1 MAISTLLFDKSPYK
15 NVIVLG
21 LVQDE
26 NGQKMS
32 KSKGNAV
39 DPFDALAK
47 HGADAIRWYFY
58 TNSAPW
64 LPNRFHDNAVVEGK
78 RKFMGTLWNTYAF
91 YVLYAN
97 IDKFNPAEH
106 ELDYD
111 KLSIMDKWLLSK
123 LNTLIDTVDGYLDS
137 YSIPEAAKA
146 LQSFVDDMSNWYVR
160 RGRER
165 FWAQGLE
172 QDKINAYMTLYTAL
186 VTVVKLAAPMIPFMA
201 EDIYRN
207 LVCNVDKNAPISVHL
222 CDYPVS
228 DAKLINAD
236 LEASMDEVLNIVVLG
251 RAARNTANIKNRQPL
266 GKIYATAAKALDRDF
281 CEIIEDEL
289 NVKSL
294 EFVTDSSGYVS
305 YSFKPQLKTLGPKY
319 GKLLGAIR
327 NHLASLDGSAAKK
340 ELDEKGTISFTADG
354 TEIALAVE
362 DLLIETVQKEGYH
375 AESGNGVTVVLDTN
389 LTDEL
394 IEEGFVRELVSKI
407 QTMRKDA
414 GFEVMDT
421 IKIYVSGN
429 EKIEAIFSKNA
440 DGIKKDVLATDII
453 ISAGGSFA
461 KDWDINGEKVTMGV
475 EKN

>member
-1 MAISTLLFDKSPYK
+1 
-15 NVIVLG
+15 
-21 LVQDE
+21 
-26 NGQKMS
+26 
-32 KSKGNAV
+32 
-39 DPFDALAK
+39 
-47 HGADAIRWYFY
+47 
-58 TNSAPW
+58 
-64 LPNRFHDNAVVEGK
+64 
-78 RKFMGTLWNTYAF
+78 
-91 YVLYAN
+91 
-97 IDKFNPAEH
+97 
-106 ELDYD
+106 
-111 KLSIMDKWLLSK
+111 
-123 LNTLIDTVDGYLDS
+123 
-137 YSIPEAAKA
+137 
-146 LQSFVDDMSNWYVR
+146 MSNWYVR

-228 DAKLINAD
+228 DAKLVNAE
-236 LEASMDEVLNIVVLG
+236 LEASMEEVLNVVVLG

-266 GKIYATAAKALDRDF
+266 GKIFVTAAKALDKEF

-289 NVKSL
+289 NVKTL
-294 EFVTDSSGYVS
+294 EFVTDSSEYVS

-340 ELDEKGTISFTADG
+340 ELDEKGAISFNADG
-354 TEIALAVE
+354 TEISLAIE
-362 DLLIETVQKEGYH
+362 DLLIETVQKEGFR
-375 AESGNGVTVVLDTN
+375 AESDKGVTVVLDTN

-394 IEEGFVRELVSKI
+394 IEEGFVRELISKV

-429 EKIEAIFSKNA
+429 EKIEAIFASNA
-440 DGIKKDVLATDII
+440 DTIKHDVLATDILTA
-453 ISAGGSFA
+453 AGGSYT